1 MSDSDRK
8 VVIEELRRPEQFLGV
23 IRTGATPE
31 GRGLN
36 QLLPIANTICGL
48 ATFENLHNAV
58 SSVDGVETLV
68 LALSHYVLLYPN
80 HPRPLRLTLVNPP
93 EPAKLLERLTKF
105 LSEPR
110 NSFDRL
116 PTLDVSIVAT
126 AGHQDR
132 LVAAATLEGNAQD
145 LVYEKVAA
153 GRLDLRVDRDAHE
166 SLDKLVQGVLS
177 VRPQHVVAI
186 FDESAISVQRRRVE
200 RLLPM
205 SPFCVRN
212 EIVVDRM
219 LGDISLSPHPG
230 EPPFSDF
237 VMMIH
242 EFEQEQRDSTNDCV
256 RRCGSAA
263 HDNRQ
268 PRNWG
273 AAAGTV
279 GASGRP
285 SAAAGKRHE
294 RGPTP
299 AAQGGTSPAA
309 AERELRSPLDAD
321 VFGFWKLQPDDH
333 R

>member
-1 MSDSDRK
+1 
-8 VVIEELRRPEQFLGV
+8 
-23 IRTGATPE
+23 
-31 GRGLN
+31 
-36 QLLPIANTICGL
+36 
-48 ATFENLHNAV
+48 
-58 SSVDGVETLV
+58 
-68 LALSHYVLLYPN
+68 
-80 HPRPLRLTLVNPP
+80 
-93 EPAKLLERLTKF
+93 
-105 LSEPR
+105 
-110 NSFDRL
+110 L

-186 FDESAISVQRRRVE
+186 FDESAISVRRRRVE

-242 EFEQEQRDSTNDCV
+242 EFEQEQRDSTMIASADADRLRTTIDSLVIGERPPAQWVLLADRALPPESGMNAVRLLQRKEGHRQLLLSANYGRLSTLMYSAFGSCNLTITDEGLGHILRQGVNLVGAGLLDMIKKQSGLPDNAKVLGFVGMLLATRDV
-256 RRCGSAA
+256 RRQNADA
-263 HDNRQ
+263 L
-268 PRNWG
+268 
-273 AAAGTV
+273 V
-279 GASGRP
+279 ASVD
-285 SAAAGKRHE
+285 E
-294 RGPTP
+294 RIARLWLKLGPN
-299 AAQGGTSPAA
+299 
-309 AERELRSPLDAD
+309 
-321 VFGFWKLQPDDH
+321 
-333 R
+333 